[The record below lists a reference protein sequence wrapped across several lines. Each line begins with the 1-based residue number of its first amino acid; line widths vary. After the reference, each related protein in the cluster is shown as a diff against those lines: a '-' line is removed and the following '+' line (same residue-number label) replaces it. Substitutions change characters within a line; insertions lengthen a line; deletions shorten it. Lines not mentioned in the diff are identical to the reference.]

1 MRLEPGHELATGRFL
16 DLESAD
22 VGIVEA
28 LAREGV
34 HVLCM
39 EAVLNAVDGEESTL
53 AASLHETVAAA
64 IFTVRD
70 GDRTPEASIAEM
82 CAHEVAEHAVVADRR
97 HEAKIDII
105 GLRHLRHVERA
116 AAHREAL
123 HRMHVLAGR
132 RQVVKSENHIHTGGA
147 DDEKSFHNIPP

>member
-1 MRLEPGHELATGRFL
+1 MRLEPGDELAAGLFL

-34 HVLCM
+34 HVLRM
-39 EAVLNAVDGEESTL
+39 EAVLDAVDGEKGAL

-64 IFTVRD
+64 IFTIRD
-70 GDRTPEASIAEM
+70 GDWAPEACIVEM
-82 CAHEVAEHAVVADRR
+82 RAHEVAEHAVVADRR
-97 HEAKIDII
+97 HESKIDII

-132 RQVVKSENHIHTGGA
+132 RQVVESENHIHTGGA